1 MLTKIVLLSWPL
13 LVECRQRLALHNTPD
28 QALSIANLKLLKN
41 IDLIGIIGFRKEE
54 TI

>member
-1 MLTKIVLLSWPL
+1 MLTKIVLLSWPPGR
-13 LVECRQRLALHNTPD
+13 VRQRLALHNTPD

-41 IDLIGIIGFRKEE
+41 IDLMGIIGFRKEE